1 MFSLELDEAIRKFFP
16 RVENSNEQKTL
27 LLLSHSKECVV
38 CEEDFRFDTLRE
50 KIFGT

>member
-1 MFSLELDEAIRKFFP
+1 MFSLELDEAIRKFFT

-38 CEEDFRFDTLRE
+38 CEEDFRFDTLR
-50 KIFGT
+50 KKY